1 MQMNKVD
8 KKDKKPKGF
17 GRRQS
22 DTRDAEEGA
31 LSDGANQFGGSMKK
45 KRRGGSNGSV
55 SPGQ

>member
-31 LSDGANQFGGSMKK
+31 
-45 KRRGGSNGSV
+45 
-55 SPGQ
+55 